1 MMVALGKRLA
11 ASGLAILTVLLLSF
25 ALLKLAP
32 GGPFDNERDAPVAV
46 IERLEAQ
53 YGLDRPWPEQ
63 LGSYLAGVLRGD
75 LGPSY
80 QYPDYSVAELIAP
93 ALPLTLGLGGSALL
107 IAIALALPL
116 AAMAGVRG
124 WRTVLHTL
132 AAALLTVPK
141 FVLAPLLILLFAVQL
156 QWLPAGGW
164 GSDPAQWVLPVIT
177 LVAPQ
182 LGVLL
187 SALLQGMDQALAGD
201 AVAAARARGLS
212 ERRIR
217 WRHALPLALPLA
229 AACLPTVAI
238 ALLTGSAIVEQV
250 FGLPGL
256 GRLLVQAAINRDYTL
271 VLGCVLTVAV
281 IVAAVNLLAE
291 AITRWLDPRISAGQ

>member
-11 ASGLAILTVLLLSF
+11 ASAVAVLTVLLLSF

-124 WRTVLHTL
+124 WRTALHTL

-281 IVAAVNLLAE
+281 IVAVVNLLAE
-291 AITRWLDPRISAGQ
+291 AIGRWLDPRAG